1 MPRFLPTIPR
11 VLVMITPTSQK
22 VLREKTLGIMR
33 YARLHGPWEIQFMD
47 DRPFISKL
55 ETFKNWQPDGIITR
69 ESPESLAAMRACVGN
84 TPTVFLDA
92 DLKGARK
99 RMAVQHD
106 VRPASEA
113 VAEHFIQAGLSHFAY
128 VGSVSVPQPFW
139 SAERGSAF
147 AARLKQRGYGCAV
160 YEPKNARD
168 WGIEQK
174 HMRGWLLALPKPC
187 GLFAAFDMQAKQVLD
202 TCLTAGIR
210 VPEEVSLMGSD
221 NDEMICENTIPS
233 LSSVQSDFEGGGYL
247 AAELL
252 DRLMRKKVRT
262 AVRLSYGFTRIVSRR
277 SSLHA
282 QKTGWL
288 VARALEFIRLNACEG
303 ISVLDVA
310 EHVRVSR
317 SYTEKRFRAEL
328 GHSVLEEI
336 QARRLERLC
345 ILLRETELPIGDAGL
360 RCGYGTESYLKR
372 LFKRTYGVTMR
383 DYRKRPLQAEAGHGG
398 LAMQQRR

>member
-11 VLVMITPTSQK
+11 VLVMISPTSQK

-92 DLKGARK
+92 DLKGSRK
-99 RMAVQHD
+99 RMSVQHD
-106 VRPASEA
+106 VRQASEA
-113 VAEHFIQAGLSHFAY
+113 VAE
-128 VGSVSVPQPFW
+128 
-139 SAERGSAF
+139 
-147 AARLKQRGYGCAV
+147 QRGYGCAV

-317 SYTEKRFRAEL
+317 SYTEKRFRSEL

-383 DYRKRPLQAEAGHGG
+383 DYRKRRLQAEAGHGG